1 MSKKNR
7 RQGITRRL
15 IATAVLAMCTTIAYA
30 EDKRRCTDVEKDL
43 ADRQLLAIAKDD
55 QWRSSLTK
63 QHLPFGIHVG
73 EHASQGGPTNE
84 KLLVQVGYVT
94 LHDGDLR
101 TALWTAHRLTRAD
114 VIRGESNE
122 RVECFR
128 PDIRLPEQHAA
139 IEEDYEEPI
148 FDRGHLTPDR
158 DLRDDLT
165 EQVNSYVL
173 SNMAPQYGKFNRG
186 IWGRIENLGRDWA
199 KAHRTLYVT
208 SGALFDFNR
217 RDDRDK
223 DANAARMGSHHQTA
237 RVAIPSHFYKVFLR
251 KSEDRWCTIAF
262 LLEHHNGPSIS
273 KAARR
278 LQKAIKPLA
287 VIEDRTEITFHPEL
301 DRADL
306 EESLDGSGWGLAPAN
321 AEDEA
326 GCKSLEAQG

>member
-1 MSKKNR
+1 MSERKR
-7 RQGITRRL
+7 GQGITRRL
-15 IATAVLAMCTTIAYA
+15 IGTAILAMCATVAYA
-30 EDKRRCTDVEKDL
+30 EDKRRCTDVEEDL
-43 ADRQLLAIAKDD
+43 ADRQLVAIAKDD
-55 QWRSSLTK
+55 PWRSSLTK
-63 QHLPFGIHVG
+63 QHLPFGVHVG
-73 EHASQGGPTNE
+73 GHASQGGPANE
-84 KLLVQVGYVT
+84 KLLVQAGYVT

-114 VIRGESNE
+114 VIGGKSNE

-128 PDIRLPEQHAA
+128 RDIRLPEQHAA
-139 IEEDYEEPI
+139 IKEDYEEPI
-148 FDRGHLTPDR
+148 FERGHLAPDR
-158 DLRDDLT
+158 DLRDVVT

-186 IWGRIENLGRDWA
+186 IWGTIEDLARDWA
-199 KAHRTLYVT
+199 KAYQILYVT

-217 RDDRDK
+217 RDNRDK

-237 RVAIPSHFYKVFLR
+237 RVAIASHFYKVFLR

-262 LLEHHNGPSIS
+262 LLEHHNGPSIG
-273 KAARR
+273 KTRPR

-287 VIEDRTEITFHPEL
+287 FIEDRTEITFHPEL

-306 EESLDGSGWGLAPAN
+306 KESLDGSGWRLAPGN

-326 GCKSLEAQG
+326 GCKPLETQG